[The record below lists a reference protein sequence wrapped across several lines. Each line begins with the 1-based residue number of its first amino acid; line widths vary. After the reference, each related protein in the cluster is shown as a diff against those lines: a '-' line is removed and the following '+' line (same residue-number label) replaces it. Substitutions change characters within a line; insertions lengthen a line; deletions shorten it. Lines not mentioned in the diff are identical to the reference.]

1 VDNTS
6 QTAGIVDTAS
16 ALLALL
22 KHATE
27 PLQIH
32 EHAPTELARRICL
45 ATQSLSAQLVAWNDV
60 AATNHI
66 SVEFVV
72 PALLQYLQ
80 KQDPSLLFTFEI
92 QTTLSRMSAAKLAL
106 FSPEV
111 VYGQRSSPLVYA
123 LEAFIGKIDFD
134 KISHQRFRNGS
145 MWTSPA
151 ATAAYL
157 MNTTSWDDEAEAYL
171 HNVIKAGQGHSAG
184 GVPGTFPTHLFEL
197 NWVVG
202 TLLHFGFAPEDLGD
216 VAVEGIS
223 SIVKQ
228 AFVEDGGVIGHGEH
242 ISHHE
247 LHKLTDSQLL
257 YVEEY

>member
-1 VDNTS
+1 M
-6 QTAGIVDTAS
+6 
-16 ALLALL
+16 
-22 KHATE
+22 KHAAE
-27 PLQIH
+27 PLQIQD
-32 EHAPTELARRICL
+32 HAPAELARRICL

-72 PALLQYLQ
+72 PALLQYL
-80 KQDPSLLFTFEI
+80 KEEDPSLLFTFET
-92 QTTLSRMSAAKLAL
+92 QTTLARMSAAKLAL
-106 FSPEV
+106 FHPEV

-157 MNTTSWDDEAEAYL
+157 MGITSWDDEAEAYL
-171 HNVIKAGQGHSAG
+171 QHVIKAGQGHGAG

-202 TLLHFGFAPEDLGD
+202 TLLHSGFAVEDLGV
-216 VAVEGIS
+216 VAVDGIS

-228 AFVEDGGVIGHGEH
+228 AFAEDGGVIGHGEH
-242 ISHHE
+242 ISSYE
-247 LHKLTDSQLL
+247 LRKLTGVQLL
-257 YVEEY
+257 YVEEQQHDPYTRC